1 MRWLDDITN
10 SVDMSLSSDGE
21 GQESLIYSS
30 PRGRKELN
38 TTERLNDNNQ
48 LDHNIIWNNIQ
59 RLLISIRGVSYLI
72 CSLE

>member
-10 SVDMSLSSDGE
+10 SVDMSFSSDGE
-21 GQESLIYSS
+21 GQESLVYSS
-30 PRGRKELN
+30 PWGRKELN

-59 RLLISIRGVSYLI
+59 RLLISVRGVSYLI